1 LEKFCAHKGAEENS
15 MPDLK
20 FKVTGVEPAAR
31 GLVPLLHFNLDIS
44 NEPATESIQAV
55 MIQAQIQIQSAQ
67 RAYHDG
73 ERAGLEELFG
83 TPDRWGQTLR
93 NRLWT
98 LASTTVPPFT
108 GERKV
113 KLPVQCTY
121 DFNVIATK
129 YFYALDG
136 GEVPL
141 LFLFSGTVFYA
152 GPNGQLQVQQISWD
166 KECVYRMPVKVWAE
180 LMDHH
185 YPNCAWVSVRRD
197 VFDQLNEFKRQ
208 HGLLT
213 WEQAFELLLSE
224 SRRSVGA
231 SSGTRGQG
239 GSVAKVDLSRP
250 SVAKADLSRPSVAE
264 ADGVTG
270 EK

>member
-1 LEKFCAHKGAEENS
+1 

-20 FKVTGVEPAAR
+20 FQITGVEPAAR
-31 GLVPLLHFNLDIS
+31 GLMPLLHFNLEIT
-44 NEPATESIQAV
+44 NRPADQSIQAV

-67 RAYHDG
+67 RAYNDG
-73 ERAGLEELFG
+73 EREKLEDLFG

-98 LASTTVPPFT
+98 HASTTVSPFT
-108 GERKV
+108 GETAA

-136 GEVPL
+136 GDVPL

-152 GPNGQLQVQQISWD
+152 GPHGQLLVEQISWD
-166 KECVYRMPVKVWAE
+166 KECAYRMPANLWTD
-180 LMDHH
+180 LMNHH
-185 YPNCAWVSVRRD
+185 YPNSAWLSLRRD
-197 VFDQLNEFKRQ
+197 VFDRLTDFKRK

-213 WEQAFELLLSE
+213 WEQTLELLLD
-224 SRRSVGA
+224 G
-231 SSGTRGQG
+231 
-239 GSVAKVDLSRP
+239 P
-250 SVAKADLSRPSVAE
+250 SKEP
-264 ADGVTG
+264 
-270 EK
+270 